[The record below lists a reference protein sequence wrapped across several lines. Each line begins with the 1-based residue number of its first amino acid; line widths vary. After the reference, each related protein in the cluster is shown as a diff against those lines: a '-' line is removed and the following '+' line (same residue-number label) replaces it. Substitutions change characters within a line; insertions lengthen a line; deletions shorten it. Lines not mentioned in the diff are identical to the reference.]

1 MTSKK
6 TLPYGETKKVELMD
20 PFGALQAPFAD
31 SDDITM
37 ATMSE
42 MEALHRLAD
51 HAEATIDDRF
61 SEMSDNFAIPEVL
74 SCDEVPARSLDQ
86 FYSPWE
92 NDEAGKWDIVD
103 YDFKGVE
110 EYDAQTMQIVSEC
123 KARFLDDDDI
133 ESPLA
138 ALTDECRETNEAEQ
152 AQPASLLLEERLL
165 ETNAPKL
172 PRSLSVAPVEGGITQ
187 GPNADDPHGSSPS
200 GNYGGDDD

>member
-20 PFGALQAPFAD
+20 QFGTLQAHFPD
-31 SDDITM
+31 SDDISM
-37 ATMSE
+37 APMSK
-42 MEALHRLAD
+42 MEALHRFAEQ
-51 HAEATIDDRF
+51 AEATIDDRF
-61 SEMSDNFAIPEVL
+61 AEMSDNLLMPETF
-74 SCDEVPARSLDQ
+74 SSDEVPARSLDQ

-133 ESPLA
+133 ESPPA

-165 ETNAPKL
+165 ETNASKL
-172 PRSLSVAPVEGGITQ
+172 PWSLSVAPVEGGITQ

-200 GNYGGDDD
+200 GNNGGVDD

>member
-20 PFGALQAPFAD
+20 QFGTLQAHFPD
-31 SDDITM
+31 SDDISM
-37 ATMSE
+37 APMSK
-42 MEALHRLAD
+42 MEALHRFAEQ
-51 HAEATIDDRF
+51 AEATIDDRF
-61 SEMSDNFAIPEVL
+61 SEMSANLLMPETF
-74 SCDEVPARSLDQ
+74 SSDEVPARSLDQ

-133 ESPLA
+133 ESPPA

-152 AQPASLLLEERLL
+152 AQPASLLLEERL

>member
-1 MTSKK
+1 MSK
-6 TLPYGETKKVELMD
+6 
-20 PFGALQAPFAD
+20 
-31 SDDITM
+31 
-37 ATMSE
+37 
-42 MEALHRLAD
+42 MEALHRFAEQ
-51 HAEATIDDRF
+51 AEATIDDRF
-61 SEMSDNFAIPEVL
+61 SEMSANLLMPETF
-74 SCDEVPARSLDQ
+74 SSDEVPARSLDQ

-133 ESPLA
+133 ESPPA

-152 AQPASLLLEERLL
+152 AQPASLLLEERL